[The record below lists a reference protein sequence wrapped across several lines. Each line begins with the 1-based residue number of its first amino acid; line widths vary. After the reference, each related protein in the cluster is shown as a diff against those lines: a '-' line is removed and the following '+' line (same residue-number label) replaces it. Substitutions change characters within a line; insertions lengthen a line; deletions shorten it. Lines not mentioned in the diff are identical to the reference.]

1 MFFIHCS
8 EKWPDGVKKMASSG
22 GAERVIHAKVRI
34 VMSSI
39 FVGVFFPKRENKRLM
54 FNLVVFLVSPASCL
68 LNLLGRAGRVTFD
81 FCDISRLQLQLCLFL
96 PFNLSIF
103 VMRLPLFICLLIHSF
118 RQRSHVVPVHAVQVR
133 DPPGTN
139 MNTIFFQAYP
149 R

>member
-22 GAERVIHAKVRI
+22 GAERFIHAKVRI

-103 VMRLPLFICLLIHSF
+103 VMRLPLFILFTYSF
-118 RQRSHVVPVHAVQVR
+118 
-133 DPPGTN
+133 
-139 MNTIFFQAYP
+139 I
-149 R
+149 

>member
-1 MFFIHCS
+1 MFFIHFS

-22 GAERVIHAKVRI
+22 GAERFIHAKVRI

-118 RQRSHVVPVHAVQVR
+118 RQRSHVVPGYGVQVR
-133 DPPGTN
+133 YPLGIN
-139 MNTIFFQAYP
+139 VNTLFFQAYP